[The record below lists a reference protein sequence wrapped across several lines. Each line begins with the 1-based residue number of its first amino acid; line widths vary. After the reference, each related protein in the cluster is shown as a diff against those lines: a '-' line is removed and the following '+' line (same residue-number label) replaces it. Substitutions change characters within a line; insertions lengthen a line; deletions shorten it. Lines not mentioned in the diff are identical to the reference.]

1 MTHLSCLAP
10 CSMPTYE
17 DLLANQLVLPSTTM
31 PITSEGEDEAQQAAE
46 ARTKF
51 TLLPQ
56 P

>member
-1 MTHLSCLAP
+1 MTCVSCLAP
-10 CSMPTYE
+10 CSMPAYE

-31 PITSEGEDEAQQAAE
+31 LITSEGEEEAQKAAE